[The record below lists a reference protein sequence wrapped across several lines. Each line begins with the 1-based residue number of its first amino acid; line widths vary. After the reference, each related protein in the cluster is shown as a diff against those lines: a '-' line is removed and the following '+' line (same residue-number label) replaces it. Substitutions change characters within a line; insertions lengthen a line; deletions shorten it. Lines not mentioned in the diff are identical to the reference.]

1 MIGFRRVQAIC
12 ALGLLITLASGCSKR
27 ETATTL
33 ARRLGEADRVTVAEK
48 YPRQGT
54 SAMPLT
60 AEEANRLVRALA
72 SAKKESG
79 VVTATPE
86 LRIDFFKG
94 TNLMS
99 GFDVGVTVFWIDQ
112 GPDADRPGFRRQATY
127 SDSTGTLEMLGRKYW
142 HANPSRSEVP

>member
-1 MIGFRRVQAIC
+1 MLKNIKC
-12 ALGLLITLASGCSKR
+12 AVVLLVVLAACSRQETAKTLAQ
-27 ETATTL
+27 
-33 ARRLGEADRVTVAEK
+33 RLSEADRVIIAEK

-60 AEEANRLVRALA
+60 AEEANRLVRAIA

-79 VVTATPE
+79 TVTATPE

-94 TNLMS
+94 TNLL
-99 GFDVGVTVFWIDQ
+99 GAFDVGVTVFWIDH

-127 SDSTGTLEMLGRKYW
+127 SDSTRTLEMLGLKYW
-142 HANPSRSEVP
+142 QANPSRSEVR